1 MSGSERAAALP
12 QWTRAAAT
20 WRDALLV
27 TWAVARRDR
36 FALAGLIIYAV
47 LLAVALAA
55 PALAPYNPLD
65 LNYRPERHVAA
76 DRVVRGSRPG
86 AGGQPRPHDVRAHRA
101 QRASTVLPVWL
112 AGRGVGDSDRGQ
124 HQLSG
129 IRRSQ
134 RHLVGIHAAGCL

>member
-55 PALAPYNPLD
+55 PAGAPFNSLD
-65 LNYRPERHVAA
+65 LHYPPDGGVAA
-76 DRVVRGSRPG
+76 HGGPSPSPLPG
-86 AGGQPRPHDVRAHRA
+86 TPNLGPGGFF
-101 QRASTVLPVWL
+101 PV
-112 AGRGVGDSDRGQ
+112 
-124 HQLSG
+124 
-129 IRRSQ
+129 
-134 RHLVGIHAAGCL
+134 

>member
-65 LNYRPERHVAA
+65 LNYRPDGDVAA
-76 DRVVRGSRPG
+76 HEAPALSHWMGT
-86 AGGQPRPHDVRAHRA
+86 AN
-101 QRASTVLPVWL
+101 L
-112 AGRGVGDSDRGQ
+112 GRGGFFQGRVGGR
-124 HQLSG
+124 
-129 IRRSQ
+129 
-134 RHLVGIHAAGCL
+134 V